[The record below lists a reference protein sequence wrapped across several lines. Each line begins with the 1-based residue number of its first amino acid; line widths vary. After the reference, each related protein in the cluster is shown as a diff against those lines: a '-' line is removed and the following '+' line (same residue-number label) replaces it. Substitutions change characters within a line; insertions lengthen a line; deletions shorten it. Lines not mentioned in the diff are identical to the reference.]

1 MRTKEIFKNLII
13 LNVICTIA
21 ILVTSNKSFALSEEC
36 YLEGNKYTKVVTLRD
51 SEKNEYENNLE
62 NSITVE
68 SNEYSKESM
77 LLISESEN
85 NTKLVT
91 KNVEI
96 KRLYDINNELKIRNS
111 LDQTFN
117 YEDEEY
123 QGKLNLETISIDTV
137 SQGYYEQ
144 IENLDIDFKNYSQN
158 ELATIDKTI
167 QKDGYT
173 WFLINV
179 DWKVDKIKVV
189 DGTEVPLS
197 YSGTK
202 HYQRVGTYPNP
213 SKYKVTAVYVGEVES
228 KDKEYTYE
236 ITYTLVKP
244 GLESEISLNL
254 STPIVIGAIGLLLIL
269 LGFLTK
275 RNCYI
280 YKKTE
285 KGYKNLGG
293 INLKQNNLQINV
305 SKFKKEDGIYA
316 IKINPNL
323 FKKIKGKT
331 AYIICNSKKE
341 QINLIC
347 NFFTIN
353 I

>member
-1 MRTKEIFKNLII
+1 MKVKKTFKNLII
-13 LNVICTIA
+13 LNVICI
-21 ILVTSNKSFALSEEC
+21 ISLLFVSNRSLALSENC
-36 YLEGNKYTKVVTLRD
+36 YLEGNKYKKIVTLRD
-51 SEKNEYENNLE
+51 SEKSEYEDNLE
-62 NSITVE
+62 NTMIVE
-68 SNEYSKESM
+68 PNKYSKENMS
-77 LLISESEN
+77 LISESEN

-96 KRLYDINNELKIRNS
+96 KRLYDSNNELTIKHS
-111 LDQTFN
+111 LNQTFD

-123 QGKLNLETISIDTV
+123 KGTLNLEAISIDTV

-144 IENLDIDFKNYSQN
+144 IEKLDIDFKNYSQN
-158 ELATIDKTI
+158 ELAKVDKTI
-167 QKDGYT
+167 QKNGYT
-173 WFLINV
+173 WSLINV
-179 DWKVDKIKVV
+179 DWKADKTKVV

-213 SKYKVTAVYVGEVES
+213 SKYKVTAIYTGKVES

-236 ITYTLVKP
+236 INYTLVEP
-244 GLESEISLNL
+244 ELEPESNLNL
-254 STPIVIGAIGLLLIL
+254 TTPIVIGAIGLLLIL

-280 YKKTE
+280 YKKTT

-293 INLKQNNLQINV
+293 INLKQNNLKIDV
-305 SKFKKEDGIYA
+305 SKFKREDGIYA
-316 IKINPNL
+316 IKINPNF
-323 FKKIKGKT
+323 FKKIKGRT
-331 AYIICNSKKE
+331 ACIICNSNKE
-341 QINLIC
+341 EINLIC